1 MGLDYSINA
10 VISKATMTE
19 RQSQT
24 VRLADYRPPN
34 YLIDHVDLTFELAA
48 RGTRVES
55 SLTVRRNGSHDE
67 SLWLDGDELTLELI
81 ELDGKP
87 LAAEQV
93 EERDNGLSI
102 SGLPDRCTL
111 TLVCR
116 VDPVDNTKLDGLYQS
131 SGNFCTQCE
140 PEGFRRITFFP
151 DRPDVLSRYR
161 VTLIADKAS
170 CPVLLSNGNPVESR
184 DLEDGR
190 HLAVWD
196 DPHPKPAYLFALVA
210 GDLKSIHDQFT
221 TASGRT
227 IDLGIYVE
235 PHNIDRCDHAM
246 RSLIKSMAWDEET
259 YGREYDLDV
268 FNIVAV
274 DDFNMG
280 AMENKGLNIFNSKFI
295 LARSETATDHD
306 YEGIESVVAHEY
318 FHNWSGNRV
327 TCRDWFQLS
336 LKEGFTVFRDQEF
349 SADMGSRAVKRI
361 EEVNLLRQV
370 QFPEDAGPQAH
381 PVQPKEYEQINNFY
395 TATVYNKGA
404 EVVRMWHNL
413 LGWEKFRRGTDRY
426 FERFDGQAVTIEDF
440 IDTMA
445 EQADFDTA
453 QFRRWYDR
461 AGTPIVHVKKRI
473 DGNDLVVDF
482 RQEIPAVAGQE
493 DDAPFL
499 IPLEIA
505 AFDGGGKPVS
515 LGGPDGN
522 GETQTTLVLSRIDES
537 RRFTLTAGADLPVL
551 SLNRGFTAPVKIEHD
566 YDAADLALLAGSDTD
581 EFNRWDAYQRLVLQT
596 LVERIRQAEGQGD
609 WLETEL
615 PEGLS
620 AAFGRLL
627 HSAVSTQGGA
637 DPRFV
642 AECLTLPSENYVAE
656 QFHQDVPVD
665 AIHRSRVE
673 LREQLANEWSQT
685 LVLAFEKLAVDGEY
699 RFDGVDVG
707 RRALRAQVLGY
718 LNALD
723 HPAWR
728 RLAVEQIE
736 EADNMTE
743 RFNALTALSLRA
755 SDERD
760 EALEA
765 FAEEWKDDP
774 LVMDKWL
781 ALRARMVEP
790 DDTKTLAALEAHPAF
805 SIRNPNRV
813 RALVG
818 MFSRGN
824 PVAFHAS
831 TGSGYRWVAD
841 KIIEIDGFNPQIAA
855 RMATV
860 FSRWRRYDGGRA
872 DRMRGELERMLDRRD
887 CSTDLA
893 EIAGKAL
900 K

>member
-1 MGLDYSINA
+1 
-10 VISKATMTE
+10 MTE
-19 RQSQT
+19 RQAQT
-24 VRLADYRPPN
+24 VRLADYRPPD
-34 YLIDHVDLTFELAA
+34 YLVDHVDLTFELAA
-48 RGTRVES
+48 RGTRVLSELS
-55 SLTVRRNGSHDE
+55 CRRNGDHDNP
-67 SLWLDGDELTLELI
+67 LWLDGDELELESVSI
-81 ELDGKP
+81 DGKALP
-87 LAAEQV
+87 SSAYEQR
-93 EERDNGLSI
+93 ENGLSI
-102 SGLPDRCTL
+102 PDVPERFTL
-111 TLVCR
+111 SISCR
-116 VDPVDNTKLDGLYQS
+116 VDPVDNTALDGLYQS

-161 VTLIADKAS
+161 VTVIADKTT
-170 CPVLLSNGNPVESR
+170 CPVLLSNGNPVEQR
-184 DLEDGR
+184 DLDDGR
-190 HLAVWD
+190 HLAVWE
-196 DPHPKPAYLFALVA
+196 DPFPKPSYLFALVA

-221 TASGRT
+221 TRSGRT
-227 IDLGIYVE
+227 IDLGIFVE

-259 YGREYDLDV
+259 YGREYDLEV

-349 SADMGSRAVKRI
+349 SADMNSAAVKRI

-370 QFPEDAGPQAH
+370 QFAEDAGPQAH
-381 PVQPKEYEQINNFY
+381 PVQPKAYEQINNFY

-413 LGWEKFRRGTDRY
+413 LGWDAFRRGCDNY

-440 IDTMA
+440 IDSMA

-461 AGTPIVHVKKRI
+461 AGTPAVHVRKRL
-473 DGNDLVVDF
+473 DGDELVVEF
-482 RQEIPAVAGQE
+482 EQEVPAVAGQS

-499 IPLEIA
+499 IPLRMA
-505 AFDGGGKPVS
+505 AFASDGKPVS
-515 LGGPDGN
+515 LGEPHGEGADETTVVLN
-522 GETQTTLVLSRIDES
+522 GKTES
-537 RRFTLTAGADLPVL
+537 RRFSLPAGTEMPVL
-551 SLNRGFTAPVKIEHD
+551 SLNRGFTAPVKIEH
-566 YDAADLALLAGSDTD
+566 AFSEKDLELLAAADTD
-581 EFNRWDAYQRLVLQT
+581 EFNRWDAYQRLVLKT
-596 LVERIRQAEGQGD
+596 LVKRVREAEECAEWPQPS
-609 WLETEL
+609 L

-620 AAFGRLL
+620 AAFGKLL
-627 HSAVSTQGGA
+627 HSATSASGGS
-637 DPRFV
+637 DPRLV
-642 AECLTLPSENYVAE
+642 AECLALPTESYIAE
-656 QFHQDVPVD
+656 QFGQDVPVD
-665 AIHRSRVE
+665 AIHRARVE
-673 LREQLANEWSQT
+673 LREQLADEWSQT
-685 LVLAFEKLAVDGEY
+685 LMLVYKKAAIEGEY
-699 RFDGVDVG
+699 RYDGHDVG
-707 RRALRAQVLGY
+707 LRALRAQALTY

-728 RLAVEQIE
+728 RLATEQLR

-743 RFNALTALSLRA
+743 RFNALSALSVRETE
-755 SDERD
+755 ERD
-760 EALEA
+760 QALES
-765 FAEEWKDDP
+765 FAAEWADDP

-781 ALRARMVEP
+781 ALRARIVAP
-790 DDTKTLAALEAHPAF
+790 DDRRTLGMLEAHPAF

-818 MFSRGN
+818 TFSRAN
-824 PVAFHAS
+824 PVAFHATS
-831 TGSGYRWVAD
+831 GSGYRWVAD

-860 FSRWRRYDGGRA
+860 FSRWRRYDGARA
-872 DRMRGELERMLDRRD
+872 DRMRAELERMLDRGD

>member
-1 MGLDYSINA
+1 
-10 VISKATMTE
+10 MTE
-19 RQSQT
+19 RQAQT
-24 VRLADYRPPN
+24 IRLADYRPPA
-34 YLIDHVDLTFELAA
+34 YLVDHVDLTFELAS
-48 RGTRVES
+48 RSTRVVSE
-55 SLTVRRNGSHDE
+55 LTCRRNGDHE
-67 SLWLDGDELTLELI
+67 APLWLDGDELELESVA
-81 ELDGKP
+81 LDGET
-87 LAAEQV
+87 LGADRYEC
-93 EERDNGLSI
+93 RDDGLSI
-102 SGLPDRCTL
+102 SGVPEQFTL
-111 TLVCR
+111 TVVCR
-116 VDPVDNTKLDGLYQS
+116 VDPVDNTALDGLYQS

-161 VTLIADKAS
+161 VTLIADKS
-170 CPVLLSNGNPVESR
+170 TCPVLLSNGNPVEQR
-184 DLEDGR
+184 DLDDGR
-190 HLAVWD
+190 HMAVWE
-196 DPHPKPAYLFALVA
+196 DPFPKPSYLFALVA

-221 TASGRT
+221 TRSGRT

-295 LARSETATDHD
+295 LARSETATDQD

-349 SADMGSRAVKRI
+349 SADMGSWSVKRI

-370 QFPEDAGPQAH
+370 QFAEDAGPQAH

-413 LGWEKFRRGTDRY
+413 LGWEAFRRGTDRY

-461 AGTPIVHVKKRI
+461 AGTPVLHVRKRV
-473 DGNDLVVDF
+473 DGNELVVEF
-482 RQEIPAVAGQE
+482 EQEVPTAAGQS
-493 DDAPFL
+493 DDDPFL
-499 IPLEIA
+499 IPVRMA
-505 AFDGGGKPVS
+505 AFDAAGKPIP
-515 LGGPDGN
+515 LGAPDGDAS
-522 GETQTTLVLSRIDES
+522 EECTVVLSQGTET
-537 RRFTLTAGADLPVL
+537 RRFRLPSGSDMPVL
-551 SLNRGFTAPVKIEHD
+551 SLNRGFTAPIKIEHAFTD
-566 YDAADLALLAGSDTD
+566 EDLALLAASDTD
-581 EFNRWDAYQRLVLQT
+581 EFNRWDAYQRLVLKT
-596 LVERIRQAEGQGD
+596 LVERVRAAQECAD
-609 WLETEL
+609 WPQSEL
-615 PEGLS
+615 PAGLS
-620 AAFGRLL
+620 EAFGQLL
-627 HSAVSTQGGA
+627 HSAVSTQGKA

-642 AECLTLPSENYVAE
+642 AECVALPSENYVAE
-656 QFHQDVPVD
+656 QFSQDVPVD
-665 AIHRSRVE
+665 AIHRARVE

-685 LVLAFEKLAVDGEY
+685 LVLVHGKAAVEGEY
-699 RFDGVDVG
+699 RFDSADVA
-707 RRALRAQVLGY
+707 RRALRTQALVY

-728 RLAVEQIE
+728 RLATEQMA

-743 RFNALTALSLRA
+743 RFGALTALSVRESA
-755 SDERD
+755 ERD
-760 EALEA
+760 TALEA
-765 FAEEWKDDP
+765 FAQEWANDP

-781 ALRARMVEP
+781 ALQARIVAP
-790 DDTKTLAALEAHPAF
+790 DDREALETLEAHPAF
-805 SIRNPNRV
+805 SLRNPNRV

-818 MFSRGN
+818 AFSRGN
-824 PVAFHAS
+824 PVAFHAES
-831 TGSGYRWVAD
+831 GSGYRWVAD

-855 RMATV
+855 RLATV
-860 FSRWRRYDGGRA
+860 FSRWRRYDGARA
-872 DRMRGELERMLDRRD
+872 DRMRAELERMIDRAD

>member
-1 MGLDYSINA
+1 
-10 VISKATMTE
+10 MTE
-19 RQSQT
+19 RQAHT
-24 VRLADYRPPN
+24 IRLADYRPPA
-34 YLIDHVDLTFELAA
+34 YLVDHVDLTFELAPH
-48 RGTRVES
+48 GTRVVSE
-55 SLTVRRNGSHDE
+55 LTCRRNANSDGDGPSP
-67 SLWLDGDELTLELI
+67 LWLDGDDLEL
-81 ELDGKP
+81 ESVSLDGQP
-87 LAAEQV
+87 LAANRYQRRKDGLEIAEV
-93 EERDNGLSI
+93 PERF
-102 SGLPDRCTL
+102 TL
-111 TLVCR
+111 TVVTR
-116 VDPVDNTKLDGLYQS
+116 VDPVDNTTLDGLYQS

-140 PEGFRRITFFP
+140 AEGFRRITFFP

-161 VTLIADKAS
+161 VTVVAEKAS
-170 CPVLLSNGNPVESR
+170 CPVLLSNGNPVEQR
-184 DLEDGR
+184 DLDDGR
-190 HLAVWD
+190 HLAIWE
-196 DPHPKPAYLFALVA
+196 DPFPKPSYLFALVA

-221 TASGRT
+221 TLSGRT
-227 IDLGIYVE
+227 IELGIYVE

-246 RSLIKSMAWDEET
+246 RSLIKAMTWDEES

-280 AMENKGLNIFNSKFI
+280 AMENKGLNIFNSKFV
-295 LARSETATDHD
+295 LARSETATDQD

-361 EEVNLLRQV
+361 QEVNLLRQA

-381 PVQPKEYEQINNFY
+381 PVQPKEYQQINNFY

-404 EVVRMWHNL
+404 EVVRMWHSL
-413 LGWEKFRRGTDRY
+413 LGWEAFRCATDRY
-426 FERFDGQAVTIEDF
+426 FDRFDGQAVTIEDF
-440 IDTMA
+440 IEAMA

-461 AGTPIVHVKKRI
+461 AGTPILHVRKRI
-473 DGNDLVVDF
+473 EGEALVVEF
-482 RQEIPAVAGQE
+482 EQEIPAVGGQS

-499 IPLEIA
+499 IPLRIG
-505 AFDGGGKPVS
+505 AFDPSGKPVCIS
-515 LGGPDGN
+515 ELGESGVSGRDGV
-522 GETQTTLVLSRIDES
+522 EESTLVLAASKET
-537 RRFTLTAGADLPVL
+537 RRFRLPAGVDDVVL
-551 SLNRGFTAPVKIEHD
+551 SINRGFTAPIKIEHAYRD
-566 YDAADLALLAGSDTD
+566 DELAVLASADTD
-581 EFNRWDAYQRLVLQT
+581 EFNRWDAFQRLVLKI
-596 LVERIRQAEGQGD
+596 LVARVREAGD
-609 WLETEL
+609 VGEWPDTTL

-620 AAFGRLL
+620 RAFGELL
-627 HSAVSTQGGA
+627 HAAVSAEGGVDA
-637 DPRFV
+637 RFV
-642 AECLTLPSENYVAE
+642 AECITLPPESTIAE
-656 QFHQDVPVD
+656 QFAGDVPVD
-665 AIHRSRVE
+665 AIHRARIE

-685 LVLAFEKLAVDGEY
+685 LMLVHGKAVIEGEY
-699 RFDGVDVG
+699 QFDGADVG
-707 RRALRAQVLGY
+707 RRAFRAQALAY

-728 RLAVEQIE
+728 RLAIDQLA

-743 RFNALTALSLRA
+743 RFNALVALAVRESA
-755 SDERD
+755 ERD
-760 EALEA
+760 EALA
-765 FAEEWKDDP
+765 SFAEEWADDP

-781 ALRARMVEP
+781 ALRARIVAP
-790 DDTKTLAALEAHPAF
+790 DDTETLADLEAHPAF

-818 MFSRGN
+818 TFSRAN
-824 PVAFHAS
+824 PVAFHAA

-855 RMATV
+855 RLATV
-860 FSRWRRYDGGRA
+860 FSRWRRFDGARA
-872 DRMRGELERMLDRRD
+872 DRMRTELERMIGRPG
-887 CSTDLA
+887 CSRDLA

>member
-1 MGLDYSINA
+1 
-10 VISKATMTE
+10 MTE
-19 RQSQT
+19 RQSHI

-55 SLTVRRNGSHDE
+55 TLTVRRNGAHDE
-67 SLWLDGDELTLELI
+67 PLWLDGDELTLESI
-81 ELDGKP
+81 ALDGEP
-87 LAAEQV
+87 LAKGQV
-93 EERDNGLSI
+93 DERESGLSI
-102 SGLPDRCTL
+102 TGLPDQSRL
-111 TLVCR
+111 TVVCR
-116 VDPVDNTKLDGLYQS
+116 VDPIDNTTLDGLYQS

-140 PEGFRRITFFP
+140 AEGFRRITFFP

-161 VTLIADKAS
+161 VTLIADKLA

-184 DLEDGR
+184 DLDDGR
-190 HLAVWD
+190 HLATWE
-196 DPHPKPAYLFALVA
+196 DPHPKPSYLFALVA

-221 TASGRT
+221 TCSGRT
-227 IDLGIYVE
+227 IDLGIFVE

-280 AMENKGLNIFNSKFI
+280 AMENKGLNVFNSKFI

-413 LGWEKFRRGTDRY
+413 LGWDAFRRGTDRY
-426 FERFDGQAVTIEDF
+426 FERFDGKAVTIEDF

-445 EQADFDTA
+445 EQAAFDTA

-461 AGTPIVHVKKRI
+461 AGTPIVHVSKRL
-473 DGNDLVVDF
+473 DGDDLVVGF
-482 RQEIPAVAGQE
+482 RQEVPAIAGQE
-493 DDAPFL
+493 DDEPFL
-499 IPLEIA
+499 IPLGLA
-505 AFDGGGKPVS
+505 AFDHDGQSVA
-515 LGGPDGN
+515 LGDPDGDD
-522 GETQTTLVLSRIDES
+522 EQALTLVLSKKQEI
-537 RRFTLTAGADLPVL
+537 RRFSLPAGSALPVL

-566 YDAADLALLAGSDTD
+566 YDAADLALLASADTD
-581 EFNRWDAYQRLVLQT
+581 EFNRWDAYQRLVMKT
-596 LVERIRQAEGQGD
+596 LVERVRDAEAHGE
-609 WLETEL
+609 WPETRL
-615 PEGLS
+615 PDGLS
-620 AAFGRLL
+620 EAFGRLL
-627 HSAVSTQGGA
+627 HSAVGTQGGA

-642 AECLTLPSENYVAE
+642 AECLTLPSENYIAE
-656 QFHQDVPVD
+656 QFTQDVPVD
-665 AIHRSRVE
+665 AIHQARVE

-685 LVLAFEKLAVDGEY
+685 LVLVFEKLAVDGGY

-707 RRALRAQVLGY
+707 RRSLRAQALTY

-728 RLAVEQIE
+728 RLAVEQVR

-755 SDERD
+755 TGERD
-760 EALEA
+760 EALEG
-765 FAEEWKDDP
+765 FASEWKDDP

-781 ALRARMVEP
+781 ALRARIVEP
-790 DDTKTLAALEAHPAF
+790 DDMKTLAALEAHPSF

-813 RALVG
+813 RSLVG
-818 MFSRGN
+818 TFSRGN
-824 PVAFHAS
+824 PVAFHAA

-872 DRMRGELERMLDRRD
+872 DRMRGELERMLDRAD
-887 CSTDLA
+887 CSPDLA

>member
-1 MGLDYSINA
+1 
-10 VISKATMTE
+10 MTE
-19 RQSQT
+19 RHAHI

-55 SLTVRRNGSHDE
+55 TLTVRRNGAHDE
-67 SLWLDGDELTLELI
+67 PLWLDGDELTLESI
-81 ELDGKP
+81 ALDGKP
-87 LAAEQV
+87 LAKEQF
-93 EERDNGLSI
+93 EKHADGLSI
-102 SGLPDRCTL
+102 TGLPDQCRL

-116 VDPVDNTKLDGLYQS
+116 VDPIDNTTLDGLYQS

-140 PEGFRRITFFP
+140 AEGFRRITYFP
-151 DRPDVLSRYR
+151 DRPDVLSCYR

-184 DLEDGR
+184 DLDDGR
-190 HLAVWD
+190 HLAVWE
-196 DPHPKPAYLFALVA
+196 DPHPKPSYLFALVA
-210 GDLKSIHDQFT
+210 GHLKSIHDQFT
-221 TASGRT
+221 TCSGRT

-280 AMENKGLNIFNSKFI
+280 AMENKGLNVFNSKFI

-413 LGWEKFRRGTDRY
+413 LGWDAFRRGTDRY

-440 IDTMA
+440 IDVMA
-445 EQADFDTA
+445 EQADFDAA

-461 AGTPIVHVKKRI
+461 AGTPIVHVRKRLEG
-473 DGNDLVVDF
+473 DELVIDF
-482 RQEIPAVAGQE
+482 RQEVPAVAGQ
-493 DDAPFL
+493 DDDEPFL
-499 IPLEIA
+499 IPIGLA
-505 AFDGGGKPVS
+505 GFDPEGHPVA
-515 LGGPDGN
+515 LGGPDGDGN
-522 GETQTTLVLSRIDES
+522 SALTVVLSQKRES
-537 RRFTLTAGADLPVL
+537 RRFSLPTGASLPVL

-566 YDAADLALLAGSDTD
+566 YDERDLALLAGADTD
-581 EFNRWDAYQRLVLQT
+581 EFNRWDAYQRLVMKT
-596 LVERIRQAEGQGD
+596 LVGRVRDAEEHGE
-609 WLETEL
+609 WPESEL
-615 PEGLS
+615 PKGLS
-620 AAFGRLL
+620 EAFGKLA

-642 AECLTLPSENYVAE
+642 AECLALPSENYIAE
-656 QFHQDVPVD
+656 QFTQDVPVE
-665 AIHRSRVE
+665 AIHRARNE
-673 LREQLANEWSQT
+673 LRAQLANEWSQT
-685 LVLAFEKLAVDGEY
+685 LVLAFEKLAVEGGY

-707 RRALRAQVLGY
+707 RRALRAQALSY

-728 RLAVEQIE
+728 RLAAEQLR

-755 SDERD
+755 STERE
-760 EALEA
+760 EALES
-765 FAEEWKDDP
+765 FADEWKDDP

-781 ALRARMVEP
+781 ALRARIVEP
-790 DDTKTLAALEAHPAF
+790 GDTETLAALEANPAF

-813 RALVG
+813 RSLVG
-818 MFSRGN
+818 TFSRAN

-872 DRMRGELERMLDRRD
+872 DRMRGELERMLDRAD
-887 CSTDLA
+887 CSPDLA

>member
-1 MGLDYSINA
+1 
-10 VISKATMTE
+10 MTE
-19 RQSQT
+19 RQAQIT
-24 VRLADYRPPN
+24 RLADYRPPN
-34 YLIDHVDLTFELAA
+34 YLVDQLDLTFELAA

-55 SLTVRRNGSHDE
+55 TLHVRRNGSQDE
-67 SLWLDGDELTLELI
+67 PLWLDGDELTLESI
-81 ELDGKP
+81 ELDGRP
-87 LAAEQV
+87 LAADRFEQR
-93 EERDNGLSI
+93 EDGLSI
-102 SGLPDRCTL
+102 PGVPERFTL
-111 TLVCR
+111 RVVCR

-170 CPVLLSNGNPVESR
+170 CPVLLSNGNPLESR
-184 DLEDGR
+184 DLDDGR
-190 HLAVWD
+190 HLAVWE
-196 DPHPKPAYLFALVA
+196 DPHPKPSYLFALVA
-210 GDLKSIHDQFT
+210 GNLESIHDRFT

-246 RSLIKSMAWDEET
+246 RSLIKSMAWDEKT

-349 SADMGSRAVKRI
+349 SADMGSAAVKRI

-404 EVVRMWHNL
+404 EVVRMWHSL
-413 LGWEKFRRGTDRY
+413 LGWEKFREGTDRY
-426 FERFDGQAVTIEDF
+426 FERFDGKAVTIEDF
-440 IDTMA
+440 IDSMA

-461 AGTPIVHVKKRI
+461 AGTPILHVSKRLK
-473 DGNDLVVDF
+473 GRDLVVEF
-482 RQEIPAVAGQE
+482 RQEVPAVAGQ
-493 DDAPFL
+493 DDDVPFL

-505 AFDGGGKPVS
+505 AFDREGKPVA
-515 LGGPDGN
+515 LGGPDGD
-522 GETQTTLVLSRIDES
+522 GGQSPTLVLSSTEES
-537 RRFTLTAGADLPVL
+537 RRFTLPEGANLPVL
-551 SLNRGFTAPVKIEHD
+551 SLNRGFTAPVKIEHG
-566 YDAADLALLAGSDTD
+566 YDAADLALLAAADTD
-581 EFNRWDAYQRLVLQT
+581 EFNRWDAYQRLVLLI
-596 LVERIRQAEGQGD
+596 LVERIRDGQESGE
-609 WLETEL
+609 WPENQL

-627 HSAVSTQGGA
+627 HSAVSARGGA

-642 AECLTLPSENYVAE
+642 AECLALPSENYIAE
-656 QFHQDVPVD
+656 QFTRDVPVD
-665 AIHRSRVE
+665 AIHRARVE

-685 LVLAFEKLAVDGEY
+685 LVLAFEKLAVDGGY
-699 RFDGVDVG
+699 RYEGVDVG
-707 RRALRAQVLGY
+707 RRALRAQALAY

-728 RLAVEQIE
+728 RLAVEQLE

-743 RFNALTALSLRA
+743 RFNALSALSLRA
-755 SDERD
+755 SAERE
-760 EALEA
+760 EALES
-765 FAEEWKDDP
+765 FANEWKDDP

-781 ALRARMVEP
+781 SLRARIVEP
-790 DDTKTLAALEAHPAF
+790 DDTETLAALEAHPAF

-818 MFSRGN
+818 TFSRGN
-824 PVAFHAS
+824 PVAFHAE

-860 FSRWRRYDGGRA
+860 FSRWRRYDGARA
-872 DRMRGELERMLDRRD
+872 DRMRGELERMLDRPE

>member
-1 MGLDYSINA
+1 
-10 VISKATMTE
+10 MTE
-19 RQSQT
+19 RHAHT

-34 YLIDHVDLTFELAA
+34 YLVDHVELTFDLAA

-55 SLTVRRNGSHDE
+55 SLKIRRNGDHDE
-67 SLWLDGDELTLELI
+67 PLWLDGDELTLELI
-81 ELDGKP
+81 ELDGET
-87 LAAEQV
+87 LSGDRLEV
-93 EERDNGLSI
+93 RDDGLSI
-102 SGLPDRCTL
+102 RGLPETCTL
-111 TLVCR
+111 RVVCR
-116 VDPVDNTKLDGLYQS
+116 VDPVDNSKLDGLYQS
-131 SGNFCTQCE
+131 SGNYCTQCE
-140 PEGFRRITFFP
+140 PEGFRRITYFP

-170 CPVLLSNGNPVESR
+170 CPVLLSNGNPMEAR

-190 HLAVWD
+190 HLAVWE
-196 DPHPKPAYLFALVA
+196 DPHPKPSYLFALVA
-210 GDLKSIHDQFT
+210 GDLESIHDQFT
-221 TASGRT
+221 TCSGRT
-227 IDLGIYVE
+227 IDLGIFVE

-280 AMENKGLNIFNSKFI
+280 AMENKGLNIFNSKFV
-295 LARSETATDHD
+295 LARSETATDQD

-349 SADMGSRAVKRI
+349 SADMGSAAVKRI

-413 LGWEKFRRGTDRY
+413 LGWEAFRRGTDRY

-445 EQADFDTA
+445 EQADFDTR

-461 AGTPIVHVKKRI
+461 AGTPIVHVEKRR
-473 DGNDLVVDF
+473 DGDELVVEFQQDV
-482 RQEIPAVAGQE
+482 PAVAGQ
-493 DDAPFL
+493 DDEQPFL
-499 IPLEIA
+499 IPLGLA
-505 AFDGGGKPVS
+505 AFDRDGRP
-515 LGGPDGN
+515 LALDGPDGN
-522 GETQTTLVLSRIDES
+522 GEPAQTLVLSKTRETRRYRLPGQDE
-537 RRFTLTAGADLPVL
+537 LPVL

-566 YDAADLALLAGSDTD
+566 YSAADLALLAGSDTD
-581 EFNRWDAYQRLVLQT
+581 EFNRWDAYQRLVLLT
-596 LVERIRQAEGQGD
+596 LVERIREANELGE
-609 WLETEL
+609 WPETEL

-627 HSAVSTQGGA
+627 HSAVSEQGGA
-637 DPRFV
+637 EPRFV
-642 AECLTLPSENYVAE
+642 AECLNLPSENYIAE
-656 QFHQDVPVD
+656 QFPRDVPVD
-665 AIHRSRVE
+665 AIHRARVE

-685 LVLAFEKLAVDGEY
+685 LVLAFEKLAVEGEY

-707 RRALRAQVLGY
+707 RRALRAQALSY

-728 RLAVEQIE
+728 RLAVEQLE
-736 EADNMTE
+736 QADNMTE
-743 RFNALTALSLRA
+743 RFNALAALSLRA
-755 SDERD
+755 SPERD
-760 EALEA
+760 QDLES
-765 FAEEWKDDP
+765 FADEWQDDP

-781 ALRARMVEP
+781 ALSARIVEP
-790 DDTKTLAALEAHPAF
+790 DDTATLASLEAHKAF

-818 MFSRGN
+818 TFSRGN
-824 PVAFHAS
+824 PVAFHAA

-872 DRMRGELERMLDRRD
+872 DRMRGELERMLDRPD